1 MLVETHTEA
10 IARRVPAAVRALA
23 AALLGLA
30 ALGAG
35 VAVFLARAVL
45 AGVGPVEV
53 LGILLIPAGV
63 ALLAA
68 AGRIALRGRRWW
80 VAAVV
85 ALAAAAAVVQWWV
98 VPALDA
104 GLVTNAA
111 HPSVPSASTLG
122 LAGARDVT
130 FATGDGMELAGWYV
144 PGANGTAVVLAHG
157 AHDDRRD
164 TVDHLRL
171 LARAGYAV
179 LAFDA
184 RGHGESGGATNALG
198 WQGGAD
204 VAGAVAFARRQPGIE
219 RVAVLGLSMGAEAGL
234 RAAAAGVPLA
244 AVVADGA
251 GASTAGDQRL
261 LSGGVLPASVTWL
274 ALRGVEL
281 LGGGDEPPAL
291 ADVAGRIR
299 VPVLLVASGARDE
312 YAIDAIYR
320 RRIGARAALWSVPD
334 AAHTQALERHP
345 AAYAA
350 RVLGL
355 LGSIG

>member
-1 MLVETHTEA
+1 MAAGRPPPTVAPMLVETRTEA
-10 IARRVPAAVRALA
+10 IARRVPAAVRALV

-30 ALGAG
+30 ALGVG
-35 VAVFLARAVL
+35 VAVFLAR
-45 AGVGPVEV
+45 
-53 LGILLIPAGV
+53 
-63 ALLAA
+63 
-68 AGRIALRGRRWW
+68 
-80 VAAVV
+80 
-85 ALAAAAAVVQWWV
+85 
-98 VPALDA
+98 
-104 GLVTNAA
+104 
-111 HPSVPSASTLG
+111 
-122 LAGARDVT
+122 
-130 FATGDGMELAGWYV
+130 
-144 PGANGTAVVLAHG
+144 
-157 AHDDRRD
+157 
-164 TVDHLRL
+164 
-171 LARAGYAV
+171 AV

-184 RGHGESGGATNALG
+184 RGHGESAGATNALG
-198 WQGGAD
+198 WQGSAD
-204 VAGAVAFARRQPGIE
+204 VAGAVAFTRRQPGVE

-234 RAAAAGVPLA
+234 RAAAAGVALA

-334 AAHTQALERHP
+334 AEHTQALARHP